1 MDHAQGCPG
10 RDRSNWTPDDIF
22 EVPCA
27 AWCAAADKCS
37 VGRNALGE

>member
-22 EVPCA
+22 EAPSAVCGA
-27 AWCAAADKCS
+27 AVEFLNDVA
-37 VGRNALGE
+37 RR